1 MSEAQATETRKR
13 PAPGEPSAATSFSP
27 RVDILETEHELT
39 LFADMPGVAPD
50 QLDIRYNDGQ
60 LSLHG
65 QVTPRQTNT
74 TYLRKEYEV
83 GAFHRVFTVGETIDA
98 SRISAQMKSGVLILH
113 LPKVERAKPRRI
125 EVRAG

>member
-1 MSEAQATETRKR
+1 MSESQHQETGKR
-13 PAPGEPSAATSFSP
+13 PAAGEASSRTGFTP

-50 QLDIRYNDGQ
+50 QLDIRYSDGQ

-65 QVTPRQTNT
+65 QVTPRQANT

-83 GAFHRVFTVGETIDA
+83 GDFHRVFTVGETIDA